1 MHWLR
6 HLTATRSR
14 RRPSVKGGVTA
25 SVVGGGWV
33 PVGVVLHGRVL
44 KASSETPPVQLNSML
59 NIRLAT
65 LQTAPESRR
74 KKPAH
79 LRLTVLIIN
88 S

>member
-1 MHWLR
+1 M
-6 HLTATRSR
+6 
-14 RRPSVKGGVTA
+14 KGRGE
-25 SVVGGGWV
+25 GGQGGWQL
-33 PVGVVLHGRVL
+33 GVVLHCRVL

-79 LRLTVLIIN
+79 LRTTALIIN